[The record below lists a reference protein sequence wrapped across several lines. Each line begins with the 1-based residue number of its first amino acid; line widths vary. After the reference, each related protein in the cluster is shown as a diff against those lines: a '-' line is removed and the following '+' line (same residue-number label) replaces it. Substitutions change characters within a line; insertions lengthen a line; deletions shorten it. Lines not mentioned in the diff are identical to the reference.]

1 MDKFTYFYE
10 LYSLDVRLLIRKNL
24 HKNMTEKE
32 SALYSHYIIDGVRLD
47 MTPAELLDECMD
59 YEGFNPGTG
68 FGDIIDESTEPPLSA
83 FSYEKDKEQ
92 DYLCKT
98 VAAARSERPFRMLYP
113 EHFTRLQIAKAL
125 LGRLWSKGHFK
136 LGNLKLWA
144 QWDWDPNPV
153 GNMSAFYRSVESA
166 SEYIYGLGVKLEDYL
181 FIEGDQGCNA
191 KFYAWL
197 EEEYDR
203 SFANAQDDTSGEQV
217 ALFKSPFESRHPWI
231 SDERRCP
238 STIVPSPGSWLI
250 YIPFDTCGYR
260 LGASLLTEVSG
271 YNGGKAPNIAD
282 PDYFID
288 CYEVVRELVEDG
300 FVLSGCTVAD
310 GGLITAAKS
319 MCSEAGMDIDVKGIM
334 SSYQDER
341 HKVLFGEVPG
351 VLIQVSDEN
360 YDYVDSQLLLQDI
373 AYYPIGHPSE
383 NSSDLT
389 ISEDGKSGVADIL
402 ASLLG
407 HATEG
412 ED

>member
-1 MDKFTYFYE
+1 
-10 LYSLDVRLLIRKNL
+10 
-24 HKNMTEKE
+24 MTEKE

-59 YEGFNPGTG
+59 YEGFTSGSG
-68 FGDIIDESTEPPLSA
+68 FSDIIDESTEPPLSA

-92 DYLCKT
+92 EYLSKT
-98 VAAARSERPFRMLYP
+98 VAATHAERPFRMLYP

-197 EEEYDR
+197 EDEYDR
-203 SFANAQDDTSGEQV
+203 SFADAQDDVRDAQDDSCHVERSETSGDRV

-238 STIVPSPGSWLI
+238 STIAADPDSWII

-271 YNGGKAPNIAD
+271 YNGGKAPDIAD

-300 FVLSGCTVAD
+300 FILSGCTVAD

-319 MCSEAGMDIDVKGIM
+319 MCRTAGMNIDIKGIM
-334 SSYQDER
+334 SSYQEER
-341 HKVLFGEVPG
+341 HRVLFGEVPG

-373 AYYPIGHPSE
+373 AYYPIGHPTKGI
-383 NSSDLT
+383 SDLT
-389 ISEDGKSGVADIL
+389 ISEEGKSGVADIL

-407 HATEG
+407 RATEG